1 MVERPSRRLQV
12 VGVLVMSL
20 VLTLFGR
27 LYYVQVLD
35 KHKPIQ
41 TAGML
46 HQGQFAVPAPRGQI
60 VDALGRPLVANRA
73 THVIT
78 VDRETLQQLP
88 DQGSAVLARLAG
100 LLGTPRRD
108 VAQEITPCGVKVPSP
123 CWTGEPY
130 QPVPV
135 ATDAS
140 MATVLAISEHRE
152 LYPGVDVETRTVRDY
167 PGGTLAAHLLGYTG
181 AVSADD
187 EKLNSK
193 LHDSD
198 TIGRS
203 GLEQQYDSILRGTD
217 GAQLLQLDA
226 RGYAVGSSGD
236 IPTRPGDTLVT
247 SIDRNVQALAEQA
260 MRTQLTAS
268 HAQNKPATSAALVVM
283 DPNTGRIL
291 AAASYPTY
299 DPQVFVGGISVADYR
314 KLTAPSANDPLIS
327 RAIAGQYAPGST
339 FKLISSSS
347 IIMHNEASL
356 TGTYGCPP
364 SLVIDGRR
372 KTNFESES
380 PGYPLTLGQAL
391 KVSCDTWFYQFAANE
406 FYADQAR
413 DDAGKKPLEY
423 LQHMASSYGIGSAP
437 GVDLPADEQASG
449 SYADRETRLARWKAN
464 RKQYCADAKRGFPDE
479 PNPSQRTYL
488 TKLAAENCTDG
499 WRYRAGD
506 NADMAI
512 GQGETTVSPL
522 QLATAY
528 SAMINGGTL
537 YRPTLGW
544 AVVDGHGKVVRKINP
559 TVKDKLPVSRDVLR
573 YFADQLRF
581 TNDHSVSGALA
592 FDGAPYKTQ
601 IGGKTGTAEVYGKQD
616 TSWLASWGPIQ
627 PNGKAKFV
635 VVGMVEQGGTGASS
649 AAPMVRRV
657 YDGLLGVGRP
667 PVLAGSQ
674 PESSLPKIA
683 PQTKV
688 TTARPHAPARGSA
701 TPSRGPST
709 PSHAPST
716 PNAPPSTPTG
726 PPDIVPTS
734 RAGR

>member
-1 MVERPSRRLQV
+1 MVELRSRRLQV
-12 VGVLVMSL
+12 VGVLVASL

-27 LYYVQVLD
+27 LYYVQILD
-35 KHKPIQ
+35 KHKPVQ
-41 TAGML
+41 TAGEL

-60 VDALGRPLVANRA
+60 VDALGRPLVTNRA
-73 THVIT
+73 TQAVT
-78 VDRETLQQLP
+78 VDRERLLEQP
-88 DQGSAVLARLAG
+88 DEGKAVLARLAS

-108 VAQEITPCGVKVPSP
+108 LAQEITPCGVNVPSP

-152 LYPGVDVETRTVRDY
+152 LYPGVAVETRTVRDY
-167 PGGTLAAHLLGYTG
+167 PGGTLAAHVLGYTG
-181 AVSADD
+181 AVSGDD
-187 EKLNSK
+187 EKRNPK

-217 GAQLLQLDA
+217 GAQVLQLDA
-226 RGYAVGSSGD
+226 RGYAVGSSSEV
-236 IPTRPGDTLVT
+236 PARPGDTLVT
-247 SIDRNVQALAEQA
+247 SIDRNVQSLAEQA
-260 MRTQLTAS
+260 MRAQLAAA
-268 HAQNKPATSAALVVM
+268 HAQHKPATSAALVVM

-314 KLTAPSANDPLIS
+314 KLTAPGANDPLVS

-347 IIMHNEASL
+347 IIMHDEASL

-364 SLVIDGRR
+364 ALTIDGRV

-391 KVSCDTWFYQFAANE
+391 KISCDTWFYQFAANE
-406 FYADQAR
+406 YYADQAR

-423 LQHMASSYGIGSAP
+423 LQHMAHSFGVGTPP

-479 PNPSQRTYL
+479 PNPAQRAYL

-522 QLATAY
+522 QLAAAY

-537 YRPTLGW
+537 WEPTLGW

-559 TVKDKLPVSRDVLR
+559 KVKNRLPVSQGLLK

-581 TNDHSVSGALA
+581 TPDHSVSGALA

-601 IGGKTGTAEVYGKQD
+601 LGGKTGTAEVYGKQD
-616 TSWLASWGPIQ
+616 TSWLASWGPVA

-657 YDGLLGVGRP
+657 YDGLLGAGRP

-674 PESSLPKIA
+674 PETSLPTIA
-683 PQTKV
+683 PQTQV
-688 TTARPHAPARGSA
+688 SRAA
-701 TPSRGPST
+701 PSRGPT
-709 PSHAPST
+709 RRPAAPVT
-716 PNAPPSTPTG
+716 